1 MAQLENEFGEIKVK
15 IEAELSDP
23 DISLAAGARLDVL
36 LDRLELLTRL
46 LYMKHVEHIRKGGLN
61 ELY

>member
-1 MAQLENEFGEIKVK
+1 MAQLENEFGEIKEK
-15 IEAELSDP
+15 IEAEMSTD
-23 DISLAAGARLDVL
+23 DISLAAGARLDKL

-46 LYMKHVEHIRKGGLN
+46 LYMKHTEHTRKGGLN